1 MTLADSLSFDFLDIS
16 ILIGS
21 HRVSYISFLKRL
33 LDLLLKCLVG
43 YVAFC
48 QLSLLR
54 EPNYQVSVRKVLIL
68 SLPSFIGLITKYNL
82 DLTMRFLYETTST
95 DFHRLD
101 MWHACHTKSPKIVLE
116 QFFKY
121 GGVDK
126 TWTCTTESLVS
137 EASVFTSYTTTP
149 CLKIITLFVK

>member
-1 MTLADSLSFDFLDIS
+1 MTSADSLSFDFLDIS

-48 QLSLLR
+48 QLSLLS
-54 EPNYQVSVRKVLIL
+54 EPTYQVSVRKVLIL

-101 MWHACHTKSPKIVLE
+101 M
-116 QFFKY
+116 
-121 GGVDK
+121 
-126 TWTCTTESLVS
+126 
-137 EASVFTSYTTTP
+137 
-149 CLKIITLFVK
+149 

>member
-1 MTLADSLSFDFLDIS
+1 MDHCAFGIGSYFGLSKSTSNLYLAINCSVLSLSSTTTLADSLSFDFLDIS

-21 HRVSYISFLKRL
+21 HRVSYISFLKCL

-54 EPNYQVSVRKVLIL
+54 EPIYQVSVRKVLIL

-101 MWHACHTKSPKIVLE
+101 M
-116 QFFKY
+116 
-121 GGVDK
+121 
-126 TWTCTTESLVS
+126 
-137 EASVFTSYTTTP
+137 
-149 CLKIITLFVK
+149 